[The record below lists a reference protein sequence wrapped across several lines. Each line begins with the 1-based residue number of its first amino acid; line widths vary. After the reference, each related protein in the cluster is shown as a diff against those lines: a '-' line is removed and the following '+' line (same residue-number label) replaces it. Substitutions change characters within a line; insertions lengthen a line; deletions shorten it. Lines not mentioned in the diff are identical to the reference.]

1 MTVTKADLVNLLSD
15 STGMSKAEV
24 DEVVNGFF
32 FLIIESLE
40 RGDRV
45 EIRGFGS
52 FFARER
58 DNRLVKNPR
67 TKEIVSVDRRFVP
80 VFRPAKHFRETVNQQ
95 RLKESSGDS

>member
-24 DEVVNGFF
+24 DEVVNGF
-32 FLIIESLE
+32 LYRIIESLE